1 MSQSRDGGNAD
12 AGTEDPA
19 SDRFEED
26 VLALVPALRR
36 YARSLMRSDPDGEDL
51 LQDCVEKVLA
61 RRAQW
66 RGINLRA
73 WAFTIMTNLCRNRH
87 RHIAMHPQVPLD
99 EDLGL
104 QAENRESDPL
114 ERLRLERALNGLSVE
129 NRSVLMLVVIEG
141 YRYQDVAEMMEV
153 PIGTVMSRLSRA
165 RHQLAAAMKDDNV
178 IRMRRPK

>member
-1 MSQSRDGGNAD
+1 MSPSRNGGNTD
-12 AGTEDPA
+12 AGGDSPA

-36 YARSLMRSDPDGEDL
+36 YARSLVRSDPDGEDL

-66 RGINLRA
+66 RGVNLRA
-73 WAFTIMTNLCRNRH
+73 WAFTIMTNLGRNRH
-87 RHIAMHPQVPLD
+87 RYLAMHPQVALD

-104 QAENRESDPL
+104 EAENRESDPL
-114 ERLRLERALNGLSVE
+114 ERSKLERALNGLSAE

-141 YRYQDVAEMMEV
+141 YRYQDVAEMMAI

-165 RHQLAAAMKDDNV
+165 RRQLAEAMKDDNV
-178 IRMRRPK
+178 ISMRRPK